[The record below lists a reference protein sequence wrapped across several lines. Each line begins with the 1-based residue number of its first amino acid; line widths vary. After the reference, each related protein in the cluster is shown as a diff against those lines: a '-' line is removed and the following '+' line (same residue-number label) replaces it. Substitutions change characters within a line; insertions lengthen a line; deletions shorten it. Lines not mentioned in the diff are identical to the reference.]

1 MKALEEEISSIDVSV
16 LSCFGLIIP
25 VVSLFEGRYNQS
37 AQGTGPCQRSTCA
50 LGISHKKDVKRI
62 TKGCRNIAQFIEM
75 VDDNYAIIQVGDSV
89 SMYAPV
95 LAFVSRFP
103 LTCSTLNKDLLKPGC
118 SVCVHPGSSA
128 VVDILPPQADN
139 DIKIM
144 TEKPTV
150 TYQDIG
156 GLDIQKQELRESVEL
171 PLLHPEIFA
180 QIGIDPPRGV
190 RDADDA

>member
-1 MKALEEEISSIDVSV
+1 M
-16 LSCFGLIIP
+16 
-25 VVSLFEGRYNQS
+25 
-37 AQGTGPCQRSTCA
+37 
-50 LGISHKKDVKRI
+50 KRI

-75 VDDNYAIIQVGDSV
+75 VDDNYAIIQVGDSA
-89 SMYAPV
+89 STYAPV
-95 LAFVSRFP
+95 LASAFP
-103 LTCSTLNKDLLKPGC
+103 YSLTGRTLNKDLLKPGC
-118 SVCVHPGSSA
+118 SVCIHPGSSA

-156 GLDIQKQELRESVEL
+156 GLDVQKQELREAVEL
-171 PLLHPEIFA
+171 PLLHPEIFS

-190 RDADDA
+190 GDDANRSPVGADVRSSGHG

>member
-1 MKALEEEISSIDVSV
+1 M
-16 LSCFGLIIP
+16 
-25 VVSLFEGRYNQS
+25 
-37 AQGTGPCQRSTCA
+37 
-50 LGISHKKDVKRI
+50 KRI

-75 VDDNYAIIQVGDSV
+75 VDDNYAIIQVGDSA

-95 LAFVSRFP
+95 LASAFP
-103 LTCSTLNKDLLKPGC
+103 YSLTVRTLNKDLLKPGC
-118 SVCVHPGSSA
+118 SVCIHPGSSA

-156 GLDIQKQELRESVEL
+156 GLDVQKQELREAVEL
-171 PLLHPEIFA
+171 PLLHPEIFS

-190 RDADDA
+190 GDDANRSPVGADVWSSGHG

>member
-1 MKALEEEISSIDVSV
+1 
-16 LSCFGLIIP
+16 
-25 VVSLFEGRYNQS
+25 
-37 AQGTGPCQRSTCA
+37 
-50 LGISHKKDVKRI
+50 
-62 TKGCRNIAQFIEM
+62 M
-75 VDDNYAIIQVGDSV
+75 VDDNYAIIQVGDSS

-95 LAFVSRFP
+95 LAFVFP
-103 LTCSTLNKDLLKPGC
+103 LILTRSTLNKDLLKPGC
-118 SVCVHPGSSA
+118 SVCIHPGSSA

-156 GLDIQKQELRESVEL
+156 GLDVQKQELRESVEL
-171 PLLHPEIFA
+171 PLLHPEIFS

-190 RDADDA
+190 GNSAIRFPVGADVRPSGNRQDHAGEGGGERHDGELHPGGGQRIRAEVVGRRPANGSRHFQQGARECSMHHLH

>member
-1 MKALEEEISSIDVSV
+1 
-16 LSCFGLIIP
+16 
-25 VVSLFEGRYNQS
+25 
-37 AQGTGPCQRSTCA
+37 
-50 LGISHKKDVKRI
+50 
-62 TKGCRNIAQFIEM
+62 M
-75 VDDNYAIIQVGDSV
+75 VEDNYAIIQIGESA

-95 LAFVSRFP
+95 LRYTFSCIVIY
-103 LTCSTLNKDLLKPGC
+103 STLNKDLLKPGC
-118 SVCVHPGSSA
+118 SICVHPRSSA

-156 GLDIQKQELRESVEL
+156 GLDVQKQELREAVEL
-171 PLLHPEIFA
+171 PLLHPEIFS

-190 RDADDA
+190 HLCIWV

>member
-1 MKALEEEISSIDVSV
+1 
-16 LSCFGLIIP
+16 
-25 VVSLFEGRYNQS
+25 
-37 AQGTGPCQRSTCA
+37 
-50 LGISHKKDVKRI
+50 
-62 TKGCRNIAQFIEM
+62 M

-150 TYQDIG
+150 TRTSVVSTSKSRSCASLSSCRCCTPRSSPKLVSI
-156 GLDIQKQELRESVEL
+156 LRAVSAML
-171 PLLHPEIFA
+171 MM
-180 QIGIDPPRGV
+180 
-190 RDADDA
+190 RDA

>member
-1 MKALEEEISSIDVSV
+1 M
-16 LSCFGLIIP
+16 
-25 VVSLFEGRYNQS
+25 
-37 AQGTGPCQRSTCA
+37 
-50 LGISHKKDVKRI
+50 KRI

-75 VDDNYAIIQVGDSV
+75 VDDNYAIIQVGDSA

-95 LAFVSRFP
+95 LASAFP
-103 LTCSTLNKDLLKPGC
+103 YSLTGRTLNKDLLKPGC
-118 SVCVHPGSSA
+118 SVCIHPGSSA

-156 GLDIQKQELRESVEL
+156 GLDVQKQGAARGRGAAPPAPRNLL
-171 PLLHPEIFA
+171 PDRH
-180 QIGIDPPRGV
+180 
-190 RDADDA
+190 